1 MFNIW
6 RLLKTPYAYYDYIW
20 VDVLLVHETRKAV
33 LIEFDNRKAWL
44 PKAWIVAF
52 TRSKAVKKSQ
62 PPEAISIKIALYYW
76 AKKFS

>member
-1 MFNIW
+1 MAMFNIW

-44 PKAWIVAF
+44 PKGWVIGY
-52 TRSKAVKKSQ
+52 RCLDKCGDMYH
-62 PPEAISIKIALYYW
+62 ISIKISLYNW
-76 AKKFS
+76 AKKF